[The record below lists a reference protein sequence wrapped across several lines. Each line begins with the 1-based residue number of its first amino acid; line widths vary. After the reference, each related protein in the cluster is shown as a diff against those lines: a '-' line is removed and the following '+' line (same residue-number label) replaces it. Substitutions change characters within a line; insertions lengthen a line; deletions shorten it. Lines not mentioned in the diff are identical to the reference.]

1 VFSLTICID
10 TSKAI
15 WNWYL
20 QLFLLNQGVFVVDLG
35 VIKSSSLIAKASLQ
49 LVIPALEDSG
59 GLVAFS
65 PVSAQVCAHFLDVL
79 AVILTVPIVMTFE
92 SFCQLDNIKTI
103 ITLKSLVSILSIFVG
118 LADGIVA
125 RTVQSSKLKYSSI
138 QCVHV
143 MAWCGAMVVG
153 GFLVDLY
160 GFSIIFPLTAGA
172 KVLGSYC
179 MARLAYLC
187 PLPRLNTGNVE
198 ATAWVRVK

>member
-1 VFSLTICID
+1 MSQAAVNQANRGSIQCTVFSLTICID

-20 QLFLLNQGVFVVDLG
+20 QLFLSNQGVFVVDLG

-92 SFCQLDNIKTI
+92 
-103 ITLKSLVSILSIFVG
+103 VSASW
-118 LADGIVA
+118 
-125 RTVQSSKLKYSSI
+125 T
-138 QCVHV
+138 
-143 MAWCGAMVVG
+143 
-153 GFLVDLY
+153 
-160 GFSIIFPLTAGA
+160 T
-172 KVLGSYC
+172 
-179 MARLAYLC
+179 
-187 PLPRLNTGNVE
+187 
-198 ATAWVRVK
+198 